1 MRSKYLSQVIALA
14 LVACVG
20 LTGCKNFRWPWQ
32 SKTATTGAGTTT
44 GRGDTTPSAMAGT
57 DIPGTQGRD
66 LASANAQRPIVT
78 DDKAQRGQ
86 FGVVYFEY
94 NSAQVRPAEM
104 TKVEAVANM
113 LKSTTNK
120 LRIEGHADERGTA
133 EYNRALGEKR
143 AKAVM
148 AKLVL
153 LGIDAGRIDTI
164 SYGKDKPVETGHS
177 QESWAKNRRCEFVVY
192 SQ

>member
-1 MRSKYLSQVIALA
+1 MRSKYLSQMIALA
-14 LVACVG
+14 LVATIG

-32 SKTATTGAGTTT
+32 PKTAATGTTGKGPGDMTPPPIT
-44 GRGDTTPSAMAGT
+44 GAN
-57 DIPGTQGRD
+57 IPGAEGKD
-66 LASANAQRPIVT
+66 LAGANAQRPMVT
-78 DDKAQRGQ
+78 EGQMQRGQ
-86 FGVVYFEY
+86 FGIVYFEY
-94 NSAQVRPAEM
+94 DSDRVRPTEL

-164 SYGKDKPVETGHS
+164 SFGKDKPAEPGHS
-177 QESWAKNRRCEFVVY
+177 QESWSKNRRCEFVVY
-192 SQ
+192 NQ